1 MYKRQVIITEYER
14 GWGQR
19 VDEIEYY
26 DSDEAALKRIK
37 EFNAN
42 NKDNTVPDW
51 YMSASLGDVVDV

>member
-19 VDEIEYY
+19 VDDIEYY

-42 NKDNTVPDW
+42 NTENTAPDW